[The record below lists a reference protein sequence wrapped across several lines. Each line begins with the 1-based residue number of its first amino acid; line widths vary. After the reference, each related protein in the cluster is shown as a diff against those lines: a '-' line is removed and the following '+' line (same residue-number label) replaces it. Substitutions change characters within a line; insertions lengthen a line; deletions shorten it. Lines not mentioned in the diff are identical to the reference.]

1 MRLLLLL
8 CTITMCTSAIAKK
21 IQIIHTNDLHSYL
34 KGFQPDRGGYYRV
47 KTLIDQLKASAKAK
61 GIESIVLDAG
71 DFGEGSHYFLAD
83 EGMNSFEAL
92 KLLGVDAAV
101 IGNHDYMFGGKAL
114 GDQIRKVNSKT
125 QFLGANISY
134 TEDMR
139 LKGLL
144 KDSVRFVVDGMNI
157 DIIGLT
163 TNALHFVYAISP
175 GLIFPAAPVSRA
187 HSLIARENKSDLVV
201 ALTHLGVSKDKKL
214 VEEDPNIDIV
224 IGGHSHTRLEE
235 AVLQENS
242 EKRLIPI
249 VQTGAYGKAVGSL
262 ILDLKGPKDV
272 EVVSYKLHDTD
283 ESVKV
288 DQGLLSFVNDADA
301 RTKIELAQGRY
312 DEVIGFSDFDLT
324 GSNEDGLQDHQEG
337 CWTAHLGNIVKEGA
351 DADVGLYLGSFA
363 GKTIP
368 KGPITYGNI
377 IENFPHITK
386 FGEKGWEVMKFD
398 IKGWHLYSLM
408 TAIINLPIS
417 GSLKPLI
424 GGVQSRTYTFPKKIP
439 YVGGKKFFTKFR
451 INGKRIRFRQKYTLA
466 LPYELSRM
474 LNGILSKKIAGY
486 IPIDFKRNEYFLW
499 NMAENYIRKRKHLKC
514 L

>member
-1 MRLLLLL
+1 MKFLLIL
-8 CTITMCTSAIAKK
+8 CTLALCTSAIAKK

-34 KGFQPDRGGYYRV
+34 KGYAPDRGGYYRV
-47 KTLIDQLKASAKAK
+47 KTLIDELKQKAK
-61 GIESIVLDAG
+61 DQGIQSIVLDAG

-83 EGMNSFEAL
+83 EGMHSFEAL

-114 GDQIRKVNSKT
+114 GEQIRKVNSKT

-134 TEDMR
+134 SAGMK
-139 LKGLL
+139 LKGVL
-144 KDSVRFVVDGMNI
+144 KDSARFIIDGMNI

-163 TNALHFVYAISP
+163 TNELHFVYAMSP

-187 HSLIARENKSDLVV
+187 HSIIARKNKSDLVV

-214 VEEDPNIDIV
+214 IKDDPNIDIV

-235 AVLQENS
+235 AIFQENS
-242 EKRLIPI
+242 EKRKIPI
-249 VQTGAYGKAVGSL
+249 VQTGAQGMAVGSL
-262 ILDLKGPKDV
+262 ILDLKGPKDI
-272 EVVSYKLHDTD
+272 EIVSYKLHDTD
-283 ESVKV
+283 DKV
-288 DQGLLSFVNDADA
+288 LPNKEVLSFVNKVDEL
-301 RTKIELAQGRY
+301 TKQELAGGRF

-324 GSNEDGLQDHQEG
+324 GYTDSGHIDHQKG
-337 CWTAHLGNIVKEGA
+337 CWTGHLGNILKEGA
-351 DADVGLYLGSFA
+351 SADVGFYLGSFA

-377 IENFPHITK
+377 IENFPHINK
-386 FGEKGWEVMKFD
+386 YGQKGWEVMKFN

-417 GSLKPLI
+417 GANKPLI
-424 GGVQSRTYTFPKKIP
+424 GGVQFRTYQFPKKIP
-439 YVGGKKFFTKFR
+439 YLGGRKFFTKFR
-451 INGKRIRFRQKYTLA
+451 IDGKRIRFKNTYTMA
-466 LPYELSRM
+466 IPYELSRM

-486 IPIDFKRNEYFLW
+486 IPIDFKRDEYFLW
-499 NMAENYIRKRKHLKC
+499 DMAENYIRKRKHLKC